1 MKIYQIKAYENQS
14 YQFREPH
21 SPQSYRLVGTFTINI
36 EKPSISAALE
46 ALYVVGNK
54 MGADATGRRWP
65 ATRRSLSIGDLAV
78 IGAASYV
85 CAMAG
90 WRKTAIKHRL
100 SD

>member
-1 MKIYQIKAYENQS
+1 VKVYQIRTYENES
-14 YQFREPH
+14 APFWEPH
-21 SPQSYRLVGTFTINI
+21 SPQSYRLVGNFTISL

-65 ATRRSLSIGDLAV
+65 ATRRSLSVGDLAV
-78 IGAASYV
+78 IGAAHYV

-90 WRKTAIKHRL
+90 WRKTAIKHSL
-100 SD
+100 ND